1 VNAAPKD
8 GLVVVAEKLDNG
20 LTGSDEEEVLTIWY
34 ERDTQA
40 HAPVPTIVRRWCSNV
55 ISAISSMTVTI
66 AAWPASQFDLYTHI
80 GPHPEQSWKSVYP

>member
-1 VNAAPKD
+1 MVTVMEEIAEMTFEHQVNAAPKD

-40 HAPVPTIVRRWCSNV
+40 HAGHAAMVTVMEEIAEMTFEHHLLTIVGTG
-55 ISAISSMTVTI
+55 A
-66 AAWPASQFDLYTHI
+66 
-80 GPHPEQSWKSVYP
+80 